1 MNITMTNIARKHVN
15 QATLTPS
22 KELVRAFIRQ
32 SILFYNLS
40 IAPYMSDLV
49 TCLYFVGILCKY
61 LDK

>member
-32 SILFYNLS
+32 SILFNILS
-40 IAPYMSDLV
+40 ITPYLSDLG

>member
-1 MNITMTNIARKHVN
+1 MNNTMTNIARKNVN

-32 SILFYNLS
+32 SILFNILS
-40 IAPYMSDLV
+40 ITPYLSDLV
-49 TCLYFVGILCKY
+49 ACLYFVGILCKY

>member
-1 MNITMTNIARKHVN
+1 MNITMTNIAGKNAN
-15 QATLTPS
+15 QANLTPN

-40 IAPYMSDLV
+40 ITPYMSDLV